1 MWLWR
6 IILSVSVA
14 VVGLFAGTMLGGWYL
29 VPAGSGMAG
38 PAIALGYGLAAAV
51 GSGVLAAIGS
61 AYLPARRVRGI
72 ALATGAVAS
81 ALLALGVAGYLRSKA
96 ALYDADEAYAGLP
109 RYRLVVERVVVRD
122 PVLSPRVVIDTD
134 RRIWEIA
141 LPDGRICQGNLRAA
155 AQARIGEAAL
165 ALAALARS
173 GSAICD
179 GGEAVE
185 QRLQLTLPGELDRPI
200 DIAVSPLC
208 IERQP
213 LLARAMREA
222 RNVNLRADSDV
233 ECQ

>member
-14 VVGLFAGTMLGGWYL
+14 IVGLFAGTMLGGWYL

-38 PAIALGYGLAAAV
+38 PAIALGYGLAAAA
-51 GSGVLAAIGS
+51 GSAVLAAIGS
-61 AYLPARRVRGI
+61 AYLSARRVRGI
-72 ALATGAVAS
+72 ALATGAVAV
-81 ALLALGVAGYLRSKA
+81 ALLGLGVAGYLRSQA

-109 RYRLVVERVVVRD
+109 SYRLVVERVVVRD
-122 PVLSPRVVIDTD
+122 PVLSPRVAIDTE

-141 LPDGRICQGNLRAA
+141 LPDGRVCRGNLRAA
-155 AQARIGEAAL
+155 AQARVGEAAL

-173 GSAICD
+173 SGAICD
-179 GGEAVE
+179 GNEPVE
-185 QRLQLTLPGELDRPI
+185 QRLQLTLPGERPI
-200 DIAVSPLC
+200 DIGVSPLC
-208 IERQP
+208 VEQQP

-233 ECQ
+233 ECD